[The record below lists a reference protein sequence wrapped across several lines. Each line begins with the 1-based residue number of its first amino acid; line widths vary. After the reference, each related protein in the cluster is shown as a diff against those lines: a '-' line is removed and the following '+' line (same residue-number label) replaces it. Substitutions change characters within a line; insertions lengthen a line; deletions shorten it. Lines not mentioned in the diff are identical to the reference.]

1 MKDPNLRVD
10 LMTAGKRSKTSVAV
24 IYIED
29 IANPKIVR
37 EIKKRIDALSVDI
50 LWGTGELEQMLQN
63 SPADLFTQFGT
74 TERSDWACE
83 ALVEGKVLIMV
94 DGGGIAIFLPHTFSE
109 TMIACDDRYDNK
121 FFGLFSR
128 IIRYL
133 SLLLTLC
140 SSSFY
145 IAIV

>member
-63 SPADLFTQFGT
+63 SPADLFTPVSYT
-74 TERSDWACE
+74 H
-83 ALVEGKVLIMV
+83 
-94 DGGGIAIFLPHTFSE
+94 LPTAH
-109 TMIACDDRYDNK
+109 
-121 FFGLFSR
+121 
-128 IIRYL
+128 
-133 SLLLTLC
+133 
-140 SSSFY
+140 
-145 IAIV
+145 

>member
-1 MKDPNLRVD
+1 
-10 LMTAGKRSKTSVAV
+10 
-24 IYIED
+24 
-29 IANPKIVR
+29 
-37 EIKKRIDALSVDI
+37 
-50 LWGTGELEQMLQN
+50 MLQN

-133 SLLLTLC
+133 SLLLALC

-145 IAIV
+145 IAMVSFRADILPANFIITIAQMRQSVLFPAIVDVLIIEF